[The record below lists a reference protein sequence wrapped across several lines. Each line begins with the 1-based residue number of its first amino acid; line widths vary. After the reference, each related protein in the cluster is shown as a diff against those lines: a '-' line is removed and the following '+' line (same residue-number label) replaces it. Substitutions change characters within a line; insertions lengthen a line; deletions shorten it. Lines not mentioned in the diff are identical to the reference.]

1 MAKYAISP
9 EGIRALKKLSSDIL
23 IVCNNLMDCSTK
35 LQSSLVDLENDL
47 GIYHV
52 LINDI
57 AMSNK
62 SLLLKNKEDFED
74 LAARVCNQADEL
86 NSLLNFGDV
95 GFVENT
101 NNASQNSEG
110 RVSVTVPITGKAQYE
125 SINDIPEKYYSL
137 IRKYNADSGS
147 FNDVIRAGKT
157 TKDVKQMKKM
167 IDKHSL
173 FEDKQLYRNASVADF
188 SSLGIYRHYNNSE
201 NKEFDIID
209 IDSFLSSPK
218 ARDKE
223 YLWKVGTRLFNDSN
237 SEKREKGLRI
247 IENLSDREFVDAQ
260 LILADFYEKH
270 HEEAKAFV
278 WYERAAKN
286 GNDEAAFKMY
296 MMCGAAGDY
305 INAAKWCEQAAQRGN
320 VDAQFHYGVLLQQGI
335 GLSAN
340 KQLALQWYKRSAM
353 AGHIEAKKRHDE
365 LLAIIN
371 L

>member
-188 SSLGIYRHYNNSE
+188 SSLGISE
-201 NKEFDIID
+201 VTPQNLVGKKVVF
-209 IDSFLSSPK
+209 SGFLSTTPNIKLANDVSHCQVLIEFKAPK
-218 ARDKE
+218 GIHALDLSKTHFQE
-223 YLWKVGTRLFNDSN
+223 VIFNDKCEYVIDQAWN
-237 SEKREKGLRI
+237 EGNGMLRVRARI
-247 IENLSDREFVDAQ
+247 IS
-260 LILADFYEKH
+260 
-270 HEEAKAFV
+270 
-278 WYERAAKN
+278 
-286 GNDEAAFKMY
+286 
-296 MMCGAAGDY
+296 
-305 INAAKWCEQAAQRGN
+305 
-320 VDAQFHYGVLLQQGI
+320 
-335 GLSAN
+335 
-340 KQLALQWYKRSAM
+340 
-353 AGHIEAKKRHDE
+353 
-365 LLAIIN
+365 
-371 L
+371 